1 MSWYLWHDSWSWFLS
16 SSGTQENGISHLS
29 KGCDKNNNF
38 LIRSSGRQMFIC
50 LSLVCLFHFC
60 IPGTCLVFPCLRLMK
75 KGCRP
80 WIFDFSSFLFFSCWD
95 TTASS
100 LCLVLI
106 PLLFSRQDSS
116 WIPLRSRCCCQ
127 GYMRGL
133 SPQVLNRY
141 RLRAQEH
148 KGTGSCFSWK
158 YYMKEHDSCGHLVE
172 EGITSRILVRVLLI

>member
-80 WIFDFSSFLFFSCWD
+80 WIFDFSSFLFLLRYHCFKSMSRPHS
-95 TTASS
+95 SS
-100 LCLVLI
+100 LFETRFFLNPSQK
-106 PLLFSRQDSS
+106 PLL
-116 WIPLRSRCCCQ
+116 L
-127 GYMRGL
+127 
-133 SPQVLNRY
+133 
-141 RLRAQEH
+141 
-148 KGTGSCFSWK
+148 
-158 YYMKEHDSCGHLVE
+158 
-172 EGITSRILVRVLLI
+172 SRIHERSFTPSLESISIEGTRTQGNGFVFLLKVLHERTWLVWTPRGRRNHVENPC